1 MKKIINIT
9 MLIFMSALLFGAGNQ
24 EKASI
29 KQAEPVKQKTGIS
42 VTDSFNRTITL
53 DKPAARIV
61 SVAPSITE
69 TVFALGKGDLL
80 VGRTDYCDYPA
91 EALSVQSIGSLMEPN
106 IEKIAELNPDI
117 VIASTHFKKETL
129 EKLENLSIKVLILKE
144 DKSFDGVYTT
154 INNIAKITG
163 AEKEGQTLIAKMK
176 KTVKDVE
183 QAVKGK
189 KRPKVYYVIGFGEHG
204 DYTAGGNTFIGQMI
218 TMAGG
223 TNIAAAVK
231 GWTFSLEKIIE
242 ADPDIIICS
251 KYWNTKK
258 NFVKANGYKALSAV
272 KENKVFEIDNNMLDR
287 QGPRLADGLKAL
299 AKIIHPESF

>member
-1 MKKIINIT
+1 
-9 MLIFMSALLFGAGNQ
+9 MLIFIGVLLFGAGNQ
-24 EKASI
+24 EKVPQQPA
-29 KQAEPVKQKTGIS
+29 KQTIS
-42 VTDSFNRTITL
+42 VTDSFDRTITL

-69 TVFALGKGDLL
+69 TVFALGKGNLL
-80 VGRTDYCDYPA
+80 VGRTDYCDYPP
-91 EALSVQSIGSLMEPN
+91 EVSSVQSIGSLMEPN

-129 EKLENLSIKVLILKE
+129 EKLEKLSIKVLILKE
-144 DKSFDGVYTT
+144 DKNFDGVYTT
-154 INNIAKITG
+154 ISDIAKITG
-163 AEKEGQTLIAKMK
+163 AEKEGQTLIAQMK

-223 TNIAAAVK
+223 INIAAAVK
-231 GWTFSLEKIIE
+231 GWTFSLEKIIDS
-242 ADPDIIICS
+242 DPDIIICS

-258 NFVKANGYKALSAV
+258 NFIKANGYKELRAV
-272 KENKVFEIDNNMLDR
+272 KENKVLEIDNNMLDR

-299 AKIIHPESF
+299 AEIIHPESF

>member
-1 MKKIINIT
+1 
-9 MLIFMSALLFGAGNQ
+9 MSALLFGAGNQ

-29 KQAEPVKQKTGIS
+29 KQAEPVKQKTVIS
-42 VTDSFNRTITL
+42 ITDSFNRTITL

-61 SVAPSITE
+61 SVAPSIAE

-91 EALSVQSIGSLMEPN
+91 EAVSVQSIGSLMEPN

-129 EKLENLSIKVLILKE
+129 GKLENLSIKVLILKE

-154 INNIAKITG
+154 INDIAKITG

-231 GWTFSLEKIIE
+231 GWAFSLEKIIE
-242 ADPDIIICS
+242 ADPDMIICS

-258 NFVKANGYKALSAV
+258 NFVKANGYRELRAV

-299 AKIIHPESF
+299 AEIIHPRSEEHTSELQSH

>member
-1 MKKIINIT
+1 
-9 MLIFMSALLFGAGNQ
+9 MLIFMGVLLFGAGNQ
-24 EKASI
+24 EKVS
-29 KQAEPVKQKTGIS
+29 QQPAEQTIS

-53 DKPAARIV
+53 DKPAVRIV

-69 TVFALGKGDLL
+69 TVFALGKGNLL
-80 VGRTDYCDYPA
+80 VGRTDYCDYPP
-91 EALSVQSIGSLMEPN
+91 EVSSVQSIGSLMEPN
-106 IEKIAELNPDI
+106 IEKIADLNPDI

-129 EKLENLSIKVLILKE
+129 EKLEKLSIKVLILKE

-154 INNIAKITG
+154 ISDIAKITG
-163 AEKEGQTLIAKMK
+163 AEKEGRTLIARMK

-189 KRPKVYYVIGFGEHG
+189 KRLKVYYVIGFGERG

-223 TNIAAAVK
+223 INIAAAVK

-242 ADPDIIICS
+242 SDPDIIICS

-258 NFVKANGYKALSAV
+258 NFIKANGYKELRAV

-287 QGPRLADGLKAL
+287 QGPRLADGLEAL